1 MGGPF
6 MPSAAIWQVSN
17 HTPPYIPSSRSKL
30 AKSVITKKDNEAT
43 KWSLICL
50 NSPIIQSKKIK
61 LVTFV
66 HWSHLVEK
74 SFSRFLKVPTTG
86 WQGHTRRTLNISD
99 ELTCFKKHSKPP
111 HQCPCLVAA
120 STFLRTQ
127 GAERCVVEIKLMPLI
142 GSKYP
147 MLGASIDVRPVLGC
161 CLVYRET
168 LLILEE
174 ANIIN
179 QSRRIVAIREW
190 SLTCRAT
197 TASWGSSGSGAAR
210 RACINR
216 IDICQYMLY
225 AERWMTIYLTW
236 TLRRTVRRVMAAA
249 HWSFRMS
256 RQIAPV
262 TLDTFGCQILVINR
276 TWTNARRRRWM
287 RIMSPPWEG

>member
-1 MGGPF
+1 MDGPF

-120 STFLRTQ
+120 STFLHTR

-142 GSKYP
+142 GSKIP
-147 MLGASIDVRPVLGC
+147 DARSQHR
-161 CLVYRET
+161 RET
-168 LLILEE
+168 SAGLLPCIQGNSPDTRRSKYYKSVKTNCCNSRVKPDLSSYHGILR
-174 ANIIN
+174 II
-179 QSRRIVAIREW
+179 W
-190 SLTCRAT
+190 
-197 TASWGSSGSGAAR
+197 
-210 RACINR
+210 
-216 IDICQYMLY
+216 
-225 AERWMTIYLTW
+225 
-236 TLRRTVRRVMAAA
+236 LR
-249 HWSFRMS
+249 S
-256 RQIAPV
+256 
-262 TLDTFGCQILVINR
+262 C
-276 TWTNARRRRWM
+276 
-287 RIMSPPWEG
+287 